1 MAMTTDPVCGMR
13 IDTEDAAAFAEF
25 EGATVYFCSQACLDL
40 FVANPGAAGP
50 RTVSGSPDR
59 LTEEEFAARV
69 GTSRDDVRQLVG
81 LGIVSPDDDTF
92 ARVDVMRARVIGDLR
107 RSGVEI
113 EGLAT
118 ALASG
123 HLTLGYLESAGRRHP
138 RSDQTF
144 AEVGDAVGL
153 PFATL
158 ERLYVAFGLPRPE
171 PDERVRAE
179 DLETIGLFPVLL
191 GIGLTEAEVLRLAR
205 VWGDSARRVA
215 QYLPHFFHSTVEARY
230 RGRGL
235 RDNEAF
241 DTAVREVGLRAGRSG
256 EDLLGWLFR
265 RHSEVFMTEH
275 QLGHVEAALEE
286 AGVRQRQARATEAI
300 AFADLSGYTQLTEES
315 GDEAAADAALTLAQ
329 VASEVAGEHG
339 GSTVK
344 LLGDG
349 VLLHFRDPHDAVRGC
364 LDIVDRAPAE
374 GLPPAHVGVDA
385 GPMLY
390 DEGDYFG
397 RTVNRAARLA
407 SAAGAGQVYVGES
420 LSEPGPHAGFALR
433 AVGELQLKGIAGP
446 VLVFEAIRA

>member
-1 MAMTTDPVCGMR
+1 M
-13 IDTEDAAAFAEF
+13 
-25 EGATVYFCSQACLDL
+25 
-40 FVANPGAAGP
+40 ANPNAAGP

-69 GTSRDDVRQLVG
+69 GTSLDDVRHLVG
-81 LGIVSPDDDTF
+81 LGVVNPDDGTF
-92 ARVDVMRARVIGDLR
+92 ARADVMRARVVIDLQG
-107 RSGVEI
+107 SGVET
-113 EGLAT
+113 ESLAL

-144 AEVGDAVGL
+144 AEVGATLGL
-153 PFATL
+153 PFPLL
-158 ERLYVAFGLPRPE
+158 ERLYIAFGLPRPG

-179 DLETIGLFPVLL
+179 DLETIGFFPVLL
-191 GIGLTEAEVLRLAR
+191 GIGLSEVEVLRLAR

-230 RGRGL
+230 RRRGL

-241 DTAVREVGLRAGRSG
+241 DAAVREVGLRAGRSG

-275 QLGHVEAALEE
+275 QLGHVETALED
-286 AGVRQRQARATEAI
+286 AGVRARPDRPTEAI
-300 AFADLSGYTQLTEES
+300 AFADLSGFTKLTEES
-315 GDEAAADAALTLAQ
+315 GDEAAADAALKLSQ
-329 VASEVAGEHG
+329 VASEVAAEHG
-339 GSTVK
+339 GRTVK

-349 VLLHFRDPHDAVRGC
+349 ALLHFQDPHDAVMGC
-364 LDIVDRAPAE
+364 LDIVDRAPEE
-374 GLPPAHVGVDA
+374 GLPPAHVGVNA

-397 RTVNRAARLA
+397 RTVNLAARLA
-407 SAAGAGQVYVGES
+407 SAAGAGQVYVAES
-420 LSEPGPHAGFALR
+420 FPDPGPEAGFALR
-433 AVGELQLKGIAGP
+433 EVGRLELKGIAEP
-446 VLVFEAIRA
+446 VRVFEAVRSEPGAMPAPSPAARA